1 LGAVCCL
8 ARGNTQQV
16 LTSQGGEALLQAVF
30 GEVLSVL
37 SAEGYQQRPA
47 VTAKIYET
55 LNNPKAAMTSSMYRD
70 LIQGFEI
77 EADQVIGDLL
87 VRGARSGVVTPLL
100 NAVYVN
106 LQVYVQSR

>member
-1 LGAVCCL
+1 M
-8 ARGNTQQV
+8 N
-16 LTSQGGEALLQAVF
+16 SNGGEALLQTIF
-30 GEVLSVL
+30 GEVLAVL

-55 LNNPKAAMTSSMYRD
+55 LNNSQAAMTSSMYRD
-70 LIQGFEI
+70 LTQGFEI

-87 VRGARSGVVTPLL
+87 VRGARSGIVTPLL

-106 LQVYVQSR
+106 LQVYVQNR